1 MTAAGG
7 WHGTFRDLDKFDAD
21 GNEIEYK
28 VTESVPEGYINIP
41 DEDPSDGFTF
51 TNIKL
56 IEIPVRKVW
65 SDDPEGEHP
74 AITVILTIDGND
86 AEDVEPITLSSES
99 GWEGK
104 FEALPMYNE
113 DGTKPVYSVREE
125 GVPEGSCHQR

>member
-1 MTAAGG
+1 MTEPAGHPSVTVTLDPGGQTLTMTAAGG

-99 GWEGK
+99 GW
-104 FEALPMYNE
+104 
-113 DGTKPVYSVREE
+113 
-125 GVPEGSCHQR
+125 